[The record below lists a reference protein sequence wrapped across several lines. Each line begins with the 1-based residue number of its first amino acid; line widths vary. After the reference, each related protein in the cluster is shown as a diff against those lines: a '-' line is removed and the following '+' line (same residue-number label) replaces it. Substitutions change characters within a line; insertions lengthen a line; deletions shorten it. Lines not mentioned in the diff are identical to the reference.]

1 MKKEILIS
9 LEVNE
14 KRVAILED
22 GKLEEFF
29 IERSD
34 AFKMFGNIYKGKVIR
49 VLPSLNAAF
58 LNTGEAREAF
68 LPLTDVADDSL

>member
-22 GKLEEFF
+22 GKLEEFLQF
-29 IERSD
+29 DHCDHLITR
-34 AFKMFGNIYKGKVIR
+34 
-49 VLPSLNAAF
+49 P
-58 LNTGEAREAF
+58 
-68 LPLTDVADDSL
+68 LPLCLPHRGNRLMVKFLA